1 MLDSRIKIVKPESCV
16 LVCVWVKRGYKI
28 LKAPIKQVL
37 EGVKIMKVINI
48 LKKHLPKP
56 EKAFDL
62 ALNYIFC
69 FIHIIIR
76 WISAEGW

>member
-16 LVCVWVKRGYKI
+16 LVCVWGGGYKI

-37 EGVKIMKVINI
+37 EGVKIMKVIYI

-56 EKAFDL
+56 EKAYNL
-62 ALNYIFC
+62 LIWHLIIFSVL
-69 FIHIIIR
+69 FT
-76 WISAEGW
+76 

>member
-1 MLDSRIKIVKPESCV
+1 MLDSRIKIKIKSFSCV
-16 LVCVWVKRGYKI
+16 LVCVCGWGGGYKI

-56 EKAFDL
+56 EKAYNL
-62 ALNYIFC
+62 LIWHLIIFSVL
-69 FIHIIIR
+69 FT
-76 WISAEGW
+76 

>member
-16 LVCVWVKRGYKI
+16 LVCVWGGGYKI

-48 LKKHLPKP
+48 
-56 EKAFDL
+56 
-62 ALNYIFC
+62 
-69 FIHIIIR
+69 
-76 WISAEGW
+76 